1 MLDYKETKIVS
12 MKRQLKILDAHLVQN
27 DLEEAE
33 KESHELKKNIYD
45 MITNNIVYE
54 DQIVL
59 LEAQVQVM
67 KERKG
72 ETSQSHQ
79 NLDVLVGRVELM
91 MVLKDIDKLQI
102 LFSSWQQGLEKKEEE
117 LESMKI

>member
-102 LFSSWQQGLEKKEEE
+102 LFSS
-117 LESMKI
+117 